1 MPVPWKGK
9 PMAETAPPKA
19 ALAHR
24 RTKIV
29 ATLGPA
35 SSSPERLRALIRA
48 GVDVA
53 RFNFSHGVHAD
64 HAKTLATLRSIAQ
77 ELDTPVTVLQDLQGP
92 KIRVGELPVAIPLA
106 DGGRVTLVPV
116 ADFSGQ
122 AGVVPIDYPHLA
134 EEAAPGLGVLLADG
148 AFELEVEAVD
158 GRGVRCRVVKG
169 GELKGRKGVNV
180 PGLSLRLPALTE
192 KDLSDLD
199 FGIAQGVD
207 WVALSFVRSAADVRT
222 LRERLQ
228 AKGAKAPVLA
238 KIEKPQAV
246 ERLEEILAAVD
257 GLMVARGDLGVE
269 MSPERVP
276 MIQKRIIELCN
287 RAGKPVITA
296 TQMLESMI
304 QAPRPTR
311 AEASDVANAIVDGT
325 DAVMLSGETSVGA
338 YPVEAVE
345 MMARIAREVESRIAF
360 RNYPPAERSET
371 HALAESV
378 TVIEKVVAPRAI
390 AVLTVS
396 GHAASLV
403 AAERPCSPV
412 VALTT
417 QPATY
422 HALNLV
428 WGVRPVLVRESA
440 ETVEAQLRLA
450 SATLVRR
457 GFAAPGDR
465 ILVVGGV
472 PAGRPRGTNYV
483 HVHTVS

>member
-1 MPVPWKGK
+1 
-9 PMAETAPPKA
+9 
-19 ALAHR
+19 
-24 RTKIV
+24 
-29 ATLGPA
+29 
-35 SSSPERLRALIRA
+35 
-48 GVDVA
+48 
-53 RFNFSHGVHAD
+53 
-64 HAKTLATLRSIAQ
+64 
-77 ELDTPVTVLQDLQGP
+77 
-92 KIRVGELPVAIPLA
+92 
-106 DGGRVTLVPV
+106 
-116 ADFSGQ
+116 
-122 AGVVPIDYPHLA
+122 
-134 EEAAPGLGVLLADG
+134 
-148 AFELEVEAVD
+148 
-158 GRGVRCRVVKG
+158 
-169 GELKGRKGVNV
+169 
-180 PGLSLRLPALTE
+180 
-192 KDLSDLD
+192 
-199 FGIAQGVD
+199 
-207 WVALSFVRSAADVRT
+207 
-222 LRERLQ
+222 
-228 AKGAKAPVLA
+228 
-238 KIEKPQAV
+238 
-246 ERLEEILAAVD
+246 
-257 GLMVARGDLGVE
+257 

-457 GFAAPGDR
+457 GVAAPGDR